1 VASLRKILIAN
12 RGEIALRILRACRE
26 LGISPVAVYSDADRR
41 GLHVLHADE
50 AYRLGPAPSVE
61 SYLRGDRILE
71 IAQACGADAIHPGY
85 GFLSENAEFA
95 DACAN
100 AGIVFIGPPASA
112 MRELGSKT
120 RARAAADR
128 AGTPRVPGSVRGL
141 VSAEEGLELAQEIG
155 YPVMLK
161 AAAGGG
167 GKGMRAIRRAQELPE
182 AFRAASEEA
191 ERAFGSGEVYLEKLI
206 ECPRHIEIQLL
217 ADQYG
222 NVVSLGERECSVQRR
237 HQKVIEEAPSAVVGP
252 ELRQRMGEAAC
263 RLARQAGYVN
273 AGTVEFLMDDAQNFY
288 FLEMNTRLQVEHAVT
303 ELVTGLD
310 LVHLQIAIAEGKPLP
325 FTQQQVAWRGH
336 AIEVRVYAEDPDAGF
351 MPSPGRIT
359 RLLRPGGPG
368 LREDEGVYEGWEVP
382 SDYDAMLSKL
392 VAYAPDRSTAIAR
405 LACAID
411 EYVIGGIKT
420 NLQLLRRILGD
431 PDFQSARI
439 DTAYLDRMLASP
451 VASATVAMDHPTTL
465 AAAVAA
471 VHYAAPAAPQSTLGA
486 EPAWKHAAVWE
497 GLRR

>member
-1 VASLRKILIAN
+1 
-12 RGEIALRILRACRE
+12 
-26 LGISPVAVYSDADRR
+26 
-41 GLHVLHADE
+41 
-50 AYRLGPAPSVE
+50 
-61 SYLRGDRILE
+61 
-71 IAQACGADAIHPGY
+71 
-85 GFLSENAEFA
+85 
-95 DACAN
+95 
-100 AGIVFIGPPASA
+100 
-112 MRELGSKT
+112 
-120 RARAAADR
+120 
-128 AGTPRVPGSVRGL
+128 
-141 VSAEEGLELAQEIG
+141 
-155 YPVMLK
+155 
-161 AAAGGG
+161 
-167 GKGMRAIRRAQELPE
+167 
-182 AFRAASEEA
+182 
-191 ERAFGSGEVYLEKLI
+191 
-206 ECPRHIEIQLL
+206 
-217 ADQYG
+217 
-222 NVVSLGERECSVQRR
+222 
-237 HQKVIEEAPSAVVGP
+237 
-252 ELRQRMGEAAC
+252 MGEAAC

-431 PDFQSARI
+431 RDFQSARI

-471 VHYAAPAAPQSTLGA
+471 VHYAAPAAPQSTLAA